1 MSAFSGTW
9 TDREQLVLSKYSRA
23 IAHLARQ
30 NRESN
35 LSLMFGA
42 GASLSVG
49 IPVWTELVNRISS
62 HSKVVGKDLV
72 GTDAASPLPTAAQV
86 LFEKYVL
93 DNKGA
98 IGHRHNTTS
107 HRLFPQMM
115 EAEWRSVI
123 QECMYQSVPED
134 PSDLKDID
142 EVYKHFLPIIRQS
155 RITVTYNFDDTV
167 ERLLLHDRGPS
178 GGVSPRGF
186 QVMTDARL
194 PFRLR
199 KGNIFHVNGFLPR
212 NPLEGVGEGL
222 VFSEGEFADQLLD
235 TVRGANATLT
245 HYLTKNTFLLV
256 GLSLNDENLRHLLRL
271 NAVLN
276 PGHYHY
282 RIHHVDDMATFDEKK
297 ARHLANAH
305 FTNFNLITLF
315 LDSIGIAAFGQILG
329 RDLKDIYQQAERQD
343 VVVSYVYYL
352 AGVPGVGKTT
362 SFKHLSSLVAHDEW
376 LDERPVE
383 MSKPFNKLT
392 LAERQLVDTWVAE
405 QVKNKNRIIQEEKN
419 QGVGISIVDRCPL
432 DAITF
437 TREPSKWADKAK
449 SLRSEICDGAA
460 RRPVQSG
467 HVIVLAGDPKDVR
480 MRALVRNRQSGAS
493 VEYFQWLQDA
503 TKFVYT
509 GRTNSVKGASI
520 VDVSGLTIAEV
531 LKSVANVI
539 FRDEY
544 VECRLDSRLAAYEN
558 GRGSLPQTPAPA

>member
-1 MSAFSGTW
+1 MSTSSGAW
-9 TDREQLVLSKYSRA
+9 TSQERMVLSKYPRA

-30 NRESN
+30 NSDSN

-49 IPVWTELVNRISS
+49 IPVWADLVGRIAK
-62 HSKVVGKDLV
+62 HSKVLARKLV
-72 GTDAASPLPTAAQV
+72 GANDGDPLPTAAQV
-86 LFEKYVL
+86 LFEKYAL
-93 DNKGA
+93 DNRQS
-98 IGHRHNTTS
+98 IGRLHNTST
-107 HRLFPQMM
+107 HPLFPQML

-123 QECMYQSVPED
+123 QECLYEKVPGDLSLLQSED
-134 PSDLKDID
+134 K
-142 EVYKHFLPIIRQS
+142 VYKNYLSIIRQS
-155 RITVTYNFDDTV
+155 RITVTYNFDDTI
-167 ERLLLHDRGPS
+167 ERLLLHDRNPANRVS
-178 GGVSPRGF
+178 GRGF

-194 PFRLR
+194 PFRLP

-245 HYLTKNTFLLV
+245 HYLTKNTFLLI

-282 RIHHVDDMATFDEKK
+282 RVHHIRDVKSFDEAK

-305 FTNFNLITLF
+305 FNNFNLITLF
-315 LDSIGIAAFGQILG
+315 LDDAGIAALGQVLG
-329 RDLKDIYQQAERQD
+329 RGLDDIRNQAVRQGD
-343 VVVSYVYYL
+343 TVSYVYYL

-376 LDERPVE
+376 LDERPIE

-392 LAERQLVDTWVAE
+392 PAERNYVDEWVAE
-405 QVKNKNRIIQEEKN
+405 QVKNKNRIIEEEKTR
-419 QGVGISIVDRCPL
+419 GVGVSIVDRCPL

-437 TREPSKWADKAK
+437 TKEPGKWAEKAK
-449 SLRSEICDGAA
+449 NLRNEICDDAA

-467 HVIVLAGDPKDVR
+467 HIILLVGEPRDVR

-493 VEYFQWLQDA
+493 IEYFKWLQDA
-503 TKFVYT
+503 TKYVYGGKT
-509 GRTNSVKGASI
+509 GRIAGVTV
-520 VDVSGLTIAEV
+520 VDVGGLTIAEM
-531 LKSVANVI
+531 LKAVADVV
-539 FRDEY
+539 FRQDY
-544 VECRLDSRLAAYEN
+544 IECNLDRRLADYEN
-558 GRGSLPQTPAPA
+558 SRAALPDAAAPS